1 MSRRD
6 QVVIVG
12 AGLTGLVT
20 ALELTE
26 QGVDCVVL
34 EAEARPGG
42 RVGTFTFPD
51 GALAEAHLEEIWE
64 GSPAFPLLSRL
75 GLRWREHETASSV
88 LIDGVL
94 HPYHRGADAAY
105 LEQLLG
111 PERDAFLTFHGQ
123 LSTLLGDLDTA
134 HAEGRWT
141 PRLERMMAISLAA
154 FVGGAG
160 LGPRATAWLRIV
172 VEAETAIE
180 WDRIAALDGVAEL
193 RPFLLDG
200 DGRPRER
207 NVSVVGGNERLI
219 DALVS
224 RLPEGTVRTGARVER
239 VTDDGQGVTVRYRD
253 GRGRRHAVAG
263 HRAVVTAPV
272 WTLPELGLDPGL
284 LDAASRHAVAFTGAG
299 TYVKVVLRLR
309 ERVGRLWDCQRRRSL
324 DAAHRRR
331 HGVRLRP
338 RRPGRRPRPEG
349 ARRPGRGRHDAH
361 PVHARPYSHRSP
373 QPADRGAGDPVA
385 RPAGR
390 PHARWLGRPAV
401 HGDHGRGHRRPGRR
415 SPAGRSLLAAA
426 LRPLALR
433 RPRRRAAGAARAGAD
448 RRRQHRRQP
457 LRRGGPRCAAHGGD
471 DPRGLPRTGPRARA
485 RAAAPARAGRCPE
498 MTVLEQLGDVDVV
511 GPPTGERAKLR
522 RELGRLDTIFF
533 LISAMVVVDTIGAVA
548 IGGPQAFTWLG
559 VLFVTFFIPS
569 ALASAELGAR
579 SRRRAAPTSGC
590 GRPSAGSPAR

>member
-34 EAEARPGG
+34 EAAVRPGG

-64 GSPAFPLLSRL
+64 GSPAFPLLARL

-88 LIDGVL
+88 LVDGVL
-94 HPYHRGADAAY
+94 HPYRRGDDAGY

-111 PERDAFLTFHGQ
+111 PEREAFLAFHER
-123 LSTLLGDLDTA
+123 LSTLHGDLGA
-134 HAEGRWT
+134 AQAEGRWT
-141 PRLERMMAISLAA
+141 PALERLMTVSLAA

-224 RLPEGTVRTGARVER
+224 RLPDGTVRTGARVER
-239 VTDDGQGVTVRYRD
+239 VTDDGHGVTVRYRD
-253 GRGRRHAVAG
+253 GRGRRHAVDG
-263 HRAVVTAPV
+263 HHAVVTTPV
-272 WTLPELGLDPGL
+272 WTLPELGLDPG

-309 ERVGRLWDCQRRRSL
+309 ERVGRVWDC
-324 DAAHRRR
+324 H
-331 HGVRLRP
+331 
-338 RRPGRRPRPEG
+338 
-349 ARRPGRGRHDAH
+349 
-361 PVHARPYSHRSP
+361 
-373 QPADRGAGDPVA
+373 
-385 RPAGR
+385 
-390 PHARWLGRPAV
+390 
-401 HGDHGRGHRRPGRR
+401 
-415 SPAGRSLLAAA
+415 
-426 LRPLALR
+426 
-433 RPRRRAAGAARAGAD
+433 
-448 RRRQHRRQP
+448 
-457 LRRGGPRCAAHGGD
+457 RGGAWTLLTDGDAGCVYALGDAVGGQD
-471 DPRGLPRTGPRARA
+471 ERGSQDEPNDRDEVVTMLIPS
-485 RAAAPARAGRCPE
+485 APARAL
-498 MTVLEQLGDVDVV
+498 T
-511 GPPTGERAKLR
+511 
-522 RELGRLDTIFF
+522 
-533 LISAMVVVDTIGAVA
+533 
-548 IGGPQAFTWLG
+548 
-559 VLFVTFFIPS
+559 
-569 ALASAELGAR
+569 
-579 SRRRAAPTSGC
+579 
-590 GRPSAGSPAR
+590 GRPSQQIAARAIRSLDQLVASTPGGSAGRLCAGVAGAVTDVRVVDHPRAVAYWPQRCGRSRFDALATALRAPHGRVLIGGDSTDASHSDGAVRAAQRMAATIVAGSPERAREHERTLELELAGAAT

>member
-1 MSRRD
+1 MGRRD

-34 EAEARPGG
+34 EAAARPGG

-94 HPYHRGADAAY
+94 HPYHCGADAAY

-111 PERDAFLTFHGQ
+111 PEREAFLAFHER
-123 LSTLLGDLDTA
+123 LSTVLGHLDA
-134 HAEGRWT
+134 ARAEGRWT
-141 PRLERMMAISLAA
+141 PGLERLMAVSLAA

-180 WDRIAALDGVAEL
+180 WDRLAALDGVAEL
-193 RPFLLDG
+193 RPFLLDR

-253 GRGRRHAVAG
+253 RRGHRHAVAG
-263 HRAVVTAPV
+263 HHAVVTTPV
-272 WTLPELGLDPGL
+272 WMLPELGLDPGL
-284 LDAASRHAVAFTGAG
+284 DAPSRQAVALTGAG

-309 ERVGRLWDCQRRRSL
+309 ERVGQLWDCHGGGAWTLLTDGDAGCVYALGDQALGDQTDSRDRPSGRDEVVTMLIPSAPARALTGRPSQQIAAQAIRSL
-324 DAAHRRR
+324 DQ
-331 HGVRLRP
+331 L
-338 RRPGRRPRPEG
+338 
-349 ARRPGRGRHDAH
+349 
-361 PVHARPYSHRSP
+361 
-373 QPADRGAGDPVA
+373 VA
-385 RPAGR
+385 RTSSGSAGR
-390 PHARWLGRPAV
+390 LCAGVPGAV
-401 HGDHGRGHRRPGRR
+401 TDVRVVDHPRAVAYWPQRC
-415 SPAGRSLLAAA
+415 GRSRFDALAAA
-426 LRPLALR
+426 LRAPHGRVLIGGDSTDASHSDGAV
-433 RPRRRAAGAARAGAD
+433 RAAQRMAA
-448 RRRQHRRQP
+448 
-457 LRRGGPRCAAHGGD
+457 
-471 DPRGLPRTGPRARA
+471 
-485 RAAAPARAGRCPE
+485 
-498 MTVLEQLGDVDVV
+498 
-511 GPPTGERAKLR
+511 
-522 RELGRLDTIFF
+522 TI
-533 LISAMVVVDTIGAVA
+533 L
-548 IGGPQAFTWLG
+548 
-559 VLFVTFFIPS
+559 
-569 ALASAELGAR
+569 
-579 SRRRAAPTSGC
+579 
-590 GRPSAGSPAR
+590 AGSPERAHGLALARAHQLEPAGAPR

>member
-12 AGLTGLVT
+12 AGLAGLVT

-34 EAEARPGG
+34 EAAARPGG

-64 GSPAFPLLSRL
+64 GSPAFPLLARL

-88 LIDGVL
+88 LVDGVL
-94 HPYHRGADAAY
+94 HPYRRGDDAGY

-111 PERDAFLTFHGQ
+111 PEREAFLAFHER
-123 LSTLLGDLDTA
+123 LSTLHGDLDA
-134 HAEGRWT
+134 AQAEGRWT
-141 PRLERMMAISLAA
+141 PALERLMTVSLAA

-224 RLPEGTVRTGARVER
+224 RLPDGTVRTGARVER

-253 GRGRRHAVAG
+253 MPRSPARGRRPPH
-263 HRAVVTAPV
+263 AVVTTPV
-272 WTLPELGLDPGL
+272 WTLPELGLDPG

-299 TYVKVVLRLR
+299 TYVKVVLRFASGSGGCGTATA
-309 ERVGRLWDCQRRRSL
+309 EGAGRCSPTATQAASTRSATRP
-324 DAAHRRR
+324 AARTSAAATTSPTTATRSSR
-331 HGVRLRP
+331 CSS
-338 RRPGRRPRPEG
+338 RPRP
-349 ARRPGRGRHDAH
+349 
-361 PVHARPYSHRSP
+361 PVR
-373 QPADRGAGDPVA
+373 
-385 RPAGR
+385 
-390 PHARWLGRPAV
+390 
-401 HGDHGRGHRRPGRR
+401 
-415 SPAGRSLLAAA
+415 
-426 LRPLALR
+426 
-433 RPRRRAAGAARAGAD
+433 
-448 RRRQHRRQP
+448 
-457 LRRGGPRCAAHGGD
+457 
-471 DPRGLPRTGPRARA
+471 
-485 RAAAPARAGRCPE
+485 
-498 MTVLEQLGDVDVV
+498 
-511 GPPTGERAKLR
+511 
-522 RELGRLDTIFF
+522 
-533 LISAMVVVDTIGAVA
+533 
-548 IGGPQAFTWLG
+548 
-559 VLFVTFFIPS
+559 
-569 ALASAELGAR
+569 
-579 SRRRAAPTSGC
+579 
-590 GRPSAGSPAR
+590 

>member
-34 EAEARPGG
+34 EAAPRPGG

-75 GLRWREHETASSV
+75 GLHWREHETPSSV

-94 HPYHRGADAAY
+94 HPYHRGAHAAY
-105 LEQLLG
+105 LDQLLG
-111 PERDAFLTFHGQ
+111 PEREAFLPFHER
-123 LSTLLGDLDTA
+123 LSTLLGDLDAA

-141 PRLERMMAISLAA
+141 PGLERMMAVSLAA
-154 FVGGAG
+154 FVGGAD

-207 NVSVVGGNERLI
+207 NMSVVGGNERMI

-239 VTDDGQGVTVRYRD
+239 VTDDGQGVTIRYRD
-253 GRGRRHAVAG
+253 GRGRQHAIAG
-263 HRAVVTAPV
+263 HHAVVTTPV

-284 LDAASRHAVAFTGAG
+284 LDAPSRDAVALTGAG

-309 ERVGRLWDCQRRRSL
+309 ERVGRLWDCHAGGAWTLLTDGDAGCVYALGDPADGRDQTDGRDEPDGRDEVVTMLIPSAPARALTGRPSQQIAARAIRSL
-324 DAAHRRR
+324 DQ
-331 HGVRLRP
+331 L
-338 RRPGRRPRPEG
+338 
-349 ARRPGRGRHDAH
+349 
-361 PVHARPYSHRSP
+361 
-373 QPADRGAGDPVA
+373 VA
-385 RPAGR
+385 RTPGGSAGR
-390 PHARWLGRPAV
+390 LCAGIAGAV
-401 HGDHGRGHRRPGRR
+401 TDVRVVDHPRAVAYWPQRC
-415 SPAGRSLLAAA
+415 GRSRFDALAAA
-426 LRPLALR
+426 LRAPHGRVLIGGDSTDSSHSDGAV
-433 RPRRRAAGAARAGAD
+433 RAAQRMAATILAGSPERARGLEPVGAAR
-448 RRRQHRRQP
+448 
-457 LRRGGPRCAAHGGD
+457 
-471 DPRGLPRTGPRARA
+471 
-485 RAAAPARAGRCPE
+485 
-498 MTVLEQLGDVDVV
+498 
-511 GPPTGERAKLR
+511 
-522 RELGRLDTIFF
+522 
-533 LISAMVVVDTIGAVA
+533 
-548 IGGPQAFTWLG
+548 
-559 VLFVTFFIPS
+559 
-569 ALASAELGAR
+569 
-579 SRRRAAPTSGC
+579 
-590 GRPSAGSPAR
+590 